1 MAYDLAMEL
10 DRLER
15 DAELVLLCPSTS
27 SDEEEE
33 DVNALS
39 SLFFFESS
47 SSFPP
52 FNRCDENATVV
63 V

>member
-33 DVNALS
+33 DVGS
-39 SLFFFESS
+39 G
-47 SSFPP
+47 
-52 FNRCDENATVV
+52 RGVDTRYIKD
-63 V
+63 